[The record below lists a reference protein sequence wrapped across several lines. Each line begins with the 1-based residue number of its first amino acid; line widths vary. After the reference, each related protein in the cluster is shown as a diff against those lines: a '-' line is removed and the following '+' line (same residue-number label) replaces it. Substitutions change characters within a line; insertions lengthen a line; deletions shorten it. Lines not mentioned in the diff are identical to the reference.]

1 MAKRDAVDQQDSG
14 GNKIVTMII
23 AIVIVLIWLAIFVLL
38 VKFDVGGF
46 GSSVLRP
53 VLKDVPIINLILPE
67 ASEEELADEYDYEY
81 DNLDDANARIKEL
94 ELEIKSLKKGSNA
107 DAEYVAE
114 LEKENERLQ
123 EFEKEQ
129 EAFKARVKEF
139 DKNVVYA
146 DEAPDIEEYKTYYE
160 QIEPENAEEIYRQ
173 VVADVQ
179 ANQRVVSLA
188 KTYSSMDPATAADVL
203 TLMTASD
210 LELVCDI
217 LSEMKGEVSAEI
229 LNNMDTAVAAKVT
242 KGMTVK

>member
-1 MAKRDAVDQQDSG
+1 MAKRDTIDSQEGG
-14 GNKIVTMII
+14 GNKLVTIII
-23 AIVIVLIWLAIFVLL
+23 AIVIVLIWLAIFLLL

-46 GSSVLRP
+46 GSKVLRP
-53 VLKDVPIINLILPE
+53 VLKDVPVVNLILPK
-67 ASEEELADEYDYEY
+67 ASADELADEYSYAY

-114 LEKENERLQ
+114 LEKENERLK
-123 EFEKEQ
+123 EFENEQ
-129 EAFKARVKEF
+129 EAFKERVKAF

-188 KTYSSMDPATAADVL
+188 KTYSSMEPSAAAQVL

-242 KGMTVK
+242 KGMTVQ